1 MNEMASPLPP
11 SLAPLRYHLHS
22 QTLPRRARSS
32 KARERQDWRRD
43 ERGRLHRDRQQRS
56 ESGLSLMRAPPKSR
70 GLYCNLD
77 GANPAAA
84 PTRIAPLD
92 GRPRSDGLQQMT
104 SVRSDLW
111 RQLIAVDWC
120 AQLPPPQPVSSK
132 SSPSAHSGFSFGLR
146 G

>member
-11 SLAPLRYHLHS
+11 SLAPLRYS
-22 QTLPRRARSS
+22 QPLPRRARSS

-43 ERGRLHRDRQQRS
+43 ERGRLHRDRQHRS

-84 PTRIAPLD
+84 PTRIARPA
-92 GRPRSDGLQQMT
+92 GRLRSDGLQQLEMT

-132 SSPSAHSGFSFGLR
+132 SSPSAHNGFSFGLR